1 MKAHLLLC
9 VAAAALTAAAAPALG
24 HPGGGGGG
32 MMRGLGGMSMGTSF
46 GSPHGHSFTSHQSF
60 GSHLSRTTRGSHATH
75 ASTRSASTHSA
86 SVRAANVL
94 GNLNA
99 AHASSVALQHA
110 SSHSMVGAI
119 ATYRTSMRNALAMTD
134 TTAQTNAIIAARQQ
148 LALRANKRLTPAAI
162 TRVDGLVGVSG
173 ADPTLGTTP

>member
-1 MKAHLLLC
+1 MKAQLWLC
-9 VAAAALTAAAAPALG
+9 VAAVALTAAAAPALA

-32 MMRGLGGMSMGTSF
+32 MMRGLGGMSVGTSF
-46 GSPHGHSFTSHQSF
+46 GSPHAHSFTSHQSF

-75 ASTRSASTHSA
+75 ASTRSASAPSA

-119 ATYRTSMRNALAMTD
+119 ATYRTSMRNALTLTD

-162 TRVDGLVGVSG
+162 TRVDGLVGISG

>member
-9 VAAAALTAAAAPALG
+9 VAAAALTAVAAPALA
-24 HPGGGGGG
+24 HPGGGGG

-46 GSPHGHSFTSHQSF
+46 GSPHAHSFTSHQSF

-75 ASTRSASTHSA
+75 ASTRSASAHSA

-119 ATYRTSMRNALAMTD
+119 ATYRTSMRNALALTD